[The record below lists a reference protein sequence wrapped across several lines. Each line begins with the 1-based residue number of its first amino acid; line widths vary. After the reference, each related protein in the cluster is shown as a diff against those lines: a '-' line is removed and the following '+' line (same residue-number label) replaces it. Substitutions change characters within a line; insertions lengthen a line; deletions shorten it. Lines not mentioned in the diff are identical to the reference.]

1 MHQNVKQTHWV
12 IFKHDHS
19 HAQKCQATSSFIFKV
34 HPGFWHALFHQE
46 GTTLHS
52 PTSMTQ
58 KFVELIRSAACT
70 ASQVPILMWQGG
82 MQVCVLVQ
90 RQVRAAC
97 PARAG
102 TSQWPPTHS
111 AINYSLSFCKGS
123 SQNIVWW
130 IPIPTRSTKQEQW
143 IKCSSV
149 QGRT

>member
-1 MHQNVKQTHWV
+1 MQKKMSNTPNKSFSSMITHMHKMSNNALNHWQACTKMSNKPIESFSSMITHMHKNVKQPV
-12 IFKHDHS
+12 
-19 HAQKCQATSSFIFKV
+19 ASFSKV

-46 GTTLHS
+46 GTTLDS

-82 MQVCVLVQ
+82 MQVCILVQ

-111 AINYSLSFCKGS
+111 AIN
-123 SQNIVWW
+123 
-130 IPIPTRSTKQEQW
+130 
-143 IKCSSV
+143 
-149 QGRT
+149 